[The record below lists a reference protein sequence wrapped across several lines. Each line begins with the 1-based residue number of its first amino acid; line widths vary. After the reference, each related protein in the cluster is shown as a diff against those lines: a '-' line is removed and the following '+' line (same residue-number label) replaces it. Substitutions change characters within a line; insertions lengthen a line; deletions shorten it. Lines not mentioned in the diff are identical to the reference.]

1 MNPVIR
7 GLTDL
12 ALVGYLWA
20 AVLAL
25 IALRRPGGDPVPA
38 RLSAWLAWG
47 VHTLALVLTVVVLGR
62 TPVRGLHEA
71 LSALVWAVI
80 AWHLWMERRFRV
92 RALGAFVLPVAALLG
107 LLAASMPGSLA
118 FRPSPGERWLWGHAL
133 LLLFGFGA
141 FALNF
146 AGGLMYLLQERQ
158 LKSRRPGPVS
168 SRLPSLE
175 LLDRLSFQAL
185 VIGFPFLT
193 VGLLLGALAVEGSQE
208 GFWRLAPTQGLSLL
222 TWAIYAATLYARLV
236 GGWRGRRAAYFAIAG
251 FVAVVVTLSVSL
263 VLPSRHIRL

>member
-1 MNPVIR
+1 MTSVIR

-12 ALVGYLWA
+12 ALVGYVWA
-20 AVLAL
+20 AALAL
-25 IALRRPGGDPVPA
+25 LALRRPGGNPVPA
-38 RLSAWLAWG
+38 RLAAWLAWG
-47 VHTLALVLTVVVLGR
+47 VHTLALLLFVVTYSR
-62 TPVRGLHEA
+62 APVGGLHEA
-71 LSALVWAVI
+71 LSALVWAVV

-92 RALGAFVLPVAALLG
+92 AALGAFVLPVAALLG

-118 FRPSPGERWLWGHAL
+118 LRSSPETGWLWVHGL

-146 AGGLMYLLQERQ
+146 AGGLMYLLQERH

-185 VIGFPFLT
+185 VLGFPFLT
-193 VGLLLGALAVEGSQE
+193 FGLLLGTLADGGGGWQL
-208 GFWRLAPTQGLSLL
+208 GATQGLSFL
-222 TWAIYAATLYARLV
+222 TWGIYAATLYVRLV
-236 GGWRGRRAAYFAIAG
+236 QGWRGRRAAYFAVAG

>member
-1 MNPVIR
+1 MTSVIR

-25 IALRRPGGDPVPA
+25 VALRRPGGNPVPA
-38 RLSAWLAWG
+38 RLAAWLAWG
-47 VHTLALVLTVVVLGR
+47 VHTLALVLLAVTYGR
-62 TPVRGLHEA
+62 APVGGLHEA
-71 LSALVWAVI
+71 LSALVWAVV

-92 RALGAFVLPVAALLG
+92 AALGAFVLPVAAVLG
-107 LLAASMPGSLA
+107 LAAAAMPGSLLA
-118 FRPSPGERWLWGHAL
+118 FRSSPEVGWLWVHGL

-168 SRLPSLE
+168 LRLPSLE
-175 LLDRLSFQAL
+175 LLDRLTFQAL
-185 VIGFPFLT
+185 VLGFPFLT
-193 VGLLLGALAVEGSQE
+193 FGLLLGVLAAAAGEGL
-208 GFWRLAPTQGLSLL
+208 RLGPTQGLSLL
-222 TWAIYAATLYARLV
+222 TWGIYAATLYVRLV
-236 GGWRGRRAAYFAIAG
+236 RGWRGRRAAYFAIAG
-251 FVAVVVTLSVSL
+251 FVAVVVTLSVGL
-263 VLPSRHIRL
+263 ALPSRHIRLL